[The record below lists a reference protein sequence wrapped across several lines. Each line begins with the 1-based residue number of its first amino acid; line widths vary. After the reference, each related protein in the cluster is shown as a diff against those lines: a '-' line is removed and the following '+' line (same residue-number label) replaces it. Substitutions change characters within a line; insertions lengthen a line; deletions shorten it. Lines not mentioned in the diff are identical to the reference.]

1 MLKQLEMSRE
11 HFLSTLI
18 SFNVGV
24 ELAQVLIVLIV
35 VSISLFVH
43 KKFNN
48 HRGILVI
55 PVSIL
60 ISLIGLYWGLE
71 RIEFI

>member
-24 ELAQVLIVLIV
+24 ELAQVLIVLVV
-35 VSISLFVH
+35 VSISFFVH
-43 KKFNN
+43 KQFKN

-60 ISLIGLYWGLE
+60 IALIGLYWGLE

>member
-1 MLKQLEMSRE
+1 
-11 HFLSTLI
+11 
-18 SFNVGV
+18 
-24 ELAQVLIVLIV
+24 LAQVLIVLVV
-35 VSISLFVH
+35 VSISFFVH
-43 KKFNN
+43 KQFNN

-60 ISLIGLYWGLE
+60 IALIGLYWGLE